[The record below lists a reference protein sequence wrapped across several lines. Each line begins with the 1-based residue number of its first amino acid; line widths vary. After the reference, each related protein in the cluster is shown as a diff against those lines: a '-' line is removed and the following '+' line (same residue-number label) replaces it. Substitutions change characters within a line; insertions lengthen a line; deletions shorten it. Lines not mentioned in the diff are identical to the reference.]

1 MRAYSFIGLI
11 LIMLGVLAML
21 IRSVTYYSTE
31 RVAGPLGFFAWD
43 VERPHTVFIS
53 PLAGIIALVVGIV
66 LVYMARGRQNT

>member
-1 MRAYSFIGLI
+1 MRAYSIVGLI
-11 LIMLGVLAML
+11 LIVVGMAALF

-53 PLAGIIALVVGIV
+53 PLAGIIALVVGIL